1 MSIDA
6 TPDPPPGDVV
16 FSETALTCLFRL
28 GAQNGVYAEIRAVR
42 RRNLGLGRGGCMSR
56 G

>member
-28 GAQNGVYAEIRAVR
+28 GAQNGVYAET
-42 RRNLGLGRGGCMSR
+42 GRSAGAT
-56 G
+56 